1 MKIKIRKRITEKRQF
16 DFSSATKLETEFS
29 KLLKKSQDPRIEQIF
44 NKKLIFYDLE
54 TSGLERDKYSMKD
67 VGDQIHQIAALVY
80 DLSNDDSDSIN
91 QTRAEN
97 PDAQFI
103 AKIEWREDVI
113 EKRSLHSYLRYLDFT
128 ELMKSS
134 YCKKFAIKKSKF
146 EDEHFEMT
154 ENKDIQRIINKR
166 NNLIAKVTKRGEKR
180 KSAGEKGVN
189 FLNLQ
194 KSDKNGKYYYVF
206 KDSSKEDNTGATVDQ
221 LSLSF
226 SNTKNNEVATK
237 TESIGAYYNK
247 ILLDYDKIIAMT
259 SDEAKKQ
266 GKELKKWKSSNAK
279 YSQGF
284 FTHLMLQ
291 CRKNQYGA
299 LRSLFEDYGKSINK
313 PTYFNLALLNEE
325 ESINFANIY
334 LDSNFESFVINREG
348 PNPPILD
355 TLKKIKNRIGTT
367 VAENKA
373 FTKYDEFPKQ
383 TYKRLSV
390 NKKNANGDLLP
401 MDEKEALIKFFEFLD
416 NQGENEYILI
426 GQNINSFDN
435 PFVVRRSK
443 LYGIGKEKYK
453 KFTNSFVYD
462 TKLLFQSFIDYLK
475 VFQQLYNTVAKDA
488 NLQSSIDVVAMDDIN
503 EEIGKIL
510 ANLTLDGVP
519 KAKLQTLM
527 KAFVSEDAEQTHT
540 ADDDCEKLAQVL
552 FPLVAK
558 YKEIYNKINKFVI
571 DAKNKLYDTDMSKF
585 PDYIKYKSQTK
596 NKDNEPGRSTLD
608 KWQKK
613 ITGKEDIYFNELL
626 KKLANKIFEDYKT
639 QLTLPKEK
647 QLSSYGTSEINNQKS
662 KIKQLFNNGQETGKH
677 FKLSKEEQEV
687 LKNPTRSYKT
697 AVKKEQ
703 GESFLSLFFSAVNK
717 ISNAKV
723 ETSYNFA
730 KAAKVDVIN
739 EIKTNKMI
747 KVRIRK

>member
-80 DLSNDDSDSIN
+80 DLRNDNNDSIEKN
-91 QTRAEN
+91 RAEK
-97 PDAQFI
+97 PDNQFV

-128 ELMKSS
+128 ELMNSS

-146 EDEHFEMT
+146 EDEHFEIT

-166 NNLIAKVTKRGEKR
+166 NDLIAKVTKRGKTR
-180 KSAGEKGVN
+180 KSAGEEGVN

-194 KSDKNGKYYYVF
+194 KSSKNGKYYYVF

-221 LSLSF
+221 LSLPF
-226 SNTKNNEVATK
+226 SNTKNNKIATK
-237 TESIGAYYNK
+237 TESIGTYYNK
-247 ILLDYDKIIAMT
+247 ILSDYDKIIAMT
-259 SDEAKKQ
+259 SKEAKKQ

-291 CRKNQYGA
+291 CRENKYSA

-348 PNPPILD
+348 SNPPILD

-373 FTKYDEFPKQ
+373 FTKYDEFPKE
-383 TYKRLSV
+383 TYKPLSV

-416 NQGENEYILI
+416 NEGENEYILI

-443 LYGIGKEKYK
+443 LHGINKTDYQ

-475 VFQQLYNTVAKDA
+475 VFQQLYSTVAADPS
-488 NLQSSIDVVAMDDIN
+488 LQGLTDLGAMDEIN
-503 EEIGKIL
+503 KEITKIL

-540 ADDDCEKLAQVL
+540 ADDDCEKLAQVM

-571 DAKNKLYDTDMSKF
+571 DAKNELYDTDISKF

-596 NKDNEPGRSTLD
+596 NKDNEPGKSTLD

-613 ITGKEDIYFNELL
+613 ITGKEEVYFNELL

-639 QLTLPKEK
+639 QLSLPKEK
-647 QLSSYGTSEINNQKS
+647 ELSSYNKSQIDSQKS
-662 KIKQLFNNGQETGKH
+662 KIKKLFNNEQETE
-677 FKLSKEEQEV
+677 KLGLTKEEQKV
-687 LKNPTRSYKT
+687 LKNPTTNYKK
-697 AVKKEQ
+697 AVKQDE
-703 GESFLSLFFSAVNK
+703 GELFLSHFLSAIKK
-717 ISNAKV
+717 ISNLDVKK
-723 ETSYNFA
+723 SYKFA
-730 KAAKVDVIN
+730 TAAKVDVIN

-747 KVRIRK
+747 KVRIKK